1 MSIFRTRLSPWLASA
16 VVASLLLALAPTSA
30 EGQVET
36 EFPVMLNRYELI
48 PDSGGPGK
56 FRGGLGVRRE
66 WQFMADN
73 LIFNLRSERF
83 KHSSPGIFGAKKA
96 RPARAFFNPGTPGEA
111 PLPSKVTAREPK
123 RGDVFRWELGGGGG
137 RGNPLDR
144 DTRLVLQ
151 DVING
156 YVSLEGAKEDY
167 GVVFDPGNNMAVD
180 DRKTEELRARRR
192 GKESPG

>member
-1 MSIFRTRLSPWLASA
+1 MPDQDGVAAMDCGVTNTMNSPVEVL
-16 VVASLLLALAPTSA
+16 
-30 EGQVET
+30 ET

-56 FRGGLGVRRE
+56 YRGGLGVRRE

-96 RPARAFFNPGTPGEA
+96 RPARAFFNPGTPDEVQ
-111 PLPSKVTAREPK
+111 LPSKVTAREPK

-137 RGNPLDR
+137 RGNPLTR
-144 DTRLVLQ
+144 DPRLVLQ

-167 GVVFDPGNNMAVD
+167 GVVIDPEEMSVD
-180 DRKTEELRARRR
+180 DGKTEQLRARQR
-192 GKESPG
+192 GEELKG